1 MFKKWWQRYENL
13 PVPAKAS
20 LWFVICAVLQKG
32 IATITTPI
40 FTRIM
45 TPEEY
50 GQFNVFTSWQG
61 IVSVFVTL
69 NLNAGVFAQGVVKFD
84 KERAVFVSAL
94 QGLCMLLCCIWTVIY
109 LLAESFWNQLFGLT
123 TIQMLSMLLMIWL
136 SAVWGFWSMT
146 QRVDFLYRKVVALSL
161 IMSIMTPALG
171 IFMVL
176 NADDK
181 VTARI
186 LSILIV
192 QLLLYTGLFF
202 MQMQRG
208 KTFYSGHYWRYALAF
223 NIPLIPHYLSGV
235 ILASSDRIMIQQMVG
250 NAEAGIYSLGCSV
263 AVVMSLFNGSLMQT
277 LEPWLYRK
285 ISEGK
290 VLEIAPVAYTFF
302 VLIAGLNMLLIAFA
316 PELVAV
322 FAPPAYYEAIWIIP
336 PVTMGVYFTFAYSFF
351 ATFEFYFEKT
361 RFIAIATVLGAVA
374 NLALNYLLLP
384 YFGYVAA
391 GYTTL
396 LCYIIYAVSHYIFM
410 QRVAHEKFAGIKI
423 YSLTT
428 ILAIT
433 VSFMFMAGIFA
444 LTYENML
451 TRYGLLLIFM
461 VAIYAKR
468 RLIMDKVREILMT
481 RKQVKE

>member
-1 MFKKWWQRYENL
+1 MIKKYWQQYENL
-13 PVPAKAS
+13 PVSVKAS

-45 TPEEY
+45 TPDEY
-50 GQFNVFTSWQG
+50 GQFNVFSSWQG
-61 IVSVFVTL
+61 IIGVFVTL
-69 NLNAGVFAQGVVKFD
+69 NLNAGVFAQGVVKFA
-84 KERAVFVSAL
+84 KERAVFVSSL
-94 QGLCMLLCCIWTVIY
+94 QGLCLVLCCIWTVIY

-123 TIQMLSMLLMIWL
+123 TVQILSMLLMIWL
-136 SAVWGFWSMT
+136 STVWGFWSMT
-146 QRVDFLYRKVVALSL
+146 KRVDFLYRKVVALSL
-161 IMSIMTPALG
+161 IMSIMTPVLG

-202 MQMQRG
+202 SQMYWG
-208 KTFYSGHYWRYALAF
+208 KTFFSGRYWRYALVF

-235 ILASSDRIMIQQMVG
+235 VLASSDRIMIQQMIG
-250 NAEAGIYSLGCSV
+250 DAEAGIYSLGCSV

-290 VLEIAPVAYTFF
+290 VLDIAPVAYTSF
-302 VLIAGLNMLLIAFA
+302 VMIAGLNMILIVFA
-316 PELVAV
+316 PELVAI
-322 FAPPAYYEAIWIIP
+322 FAPPAYYDAIWIIP
-336 PVTMGVYFTFAYSFF
+336 PVTMGVYFTFTYSFF

-374 NLALNYLLLP
+374 NLVLNYLLLP

-396 LCYIIYAVSHYIFM
+396 ICYIIYAVSHYIFM
-410 QRVAHEKFAGIKI
+410 QKVAREKFTGVKI
-423 YSLTT
+423 YSLAN
-428 ILAIT
+428 IMVIT
-433 VSFMFMAGIFA
+433 LVFMFTAGIFA
-444 LTYENML
+444 FTYEKIVA
-451 TRYGLLLIFM
+451 RYGLLFIMMAF
-461 VAIYAKR
+461 AYAKR
-468 RLIMDKVREILMT
+468 QLIMDKIQEILMA